1 MYLVQGI
8 IRDYIIKNIIML
20 IGHFSPFAL
29 ITVNFYDF
37 YVRIIITFI
46 FRVSEDMI
54 YIVISSAEYL
64 ARMTDA
70 TVCLLD
76 HSNVLGKILT

>member
-1 MYLVQGI
+1 
-8 IRDYIIKNIIML
+8 ML

-37 YVRIIITFI
+37 YVRIIIAFI
-46 FRVSEDMI
+46 FRMSEDI
-54 YIVISSAEYL
+54 HIVISSAEYL

-70 TVCLLD
+70 TV
-76 HSNVLGKILT
+76 

>member
-1 MYLVQGI
+1 
-8 IRDYIIKNIIML
+8 ML
-20 IGHFSPFAL
+20 IGHFSPLAL
-29 ITVNFYDF
+29 ITVNFWDFF
-37 YVRIIITFI
+37 YVRIIAFI
-46 FRVSEDMI
+46 FRMSEDMMH
-54 YIVISSAEYL
+54 IVISSADYL